1 MKNEPKQGGVEV
13 IPSQYTAS
21 NGRQYA
27 TVEIAIDGMRVI
39 SFGKHKARAIIE
51 ATRDAAALR
60 QLEEFSGH
68 RTADIEAQTAAAVA
82 ADRNKYDAAYEA
94 AGMGQEV
101 AR

>member
-1 MKNEPKQGGVEV
+1 MIEV
-13 IPSQYTAS
+13 IPSTYTAR
-21 NGRQYA
+21 NGRSYA
-27 TVEIAIDGMRVI
+27 TVEIHIDGSRAM

-51 ATRDAAALR
+51 AVRDAAALR

-68 RTADIEAQTAAAVA
+68 RTADLEAETAKAVA
-82 ADRNKYDAAYEA
+82 ADRNKYEAAYEA